1 MSRFSLCI
9 YINTVISISLLVNQT
24 FVDPIFNLSIESTLK
39 EVGSNNG
46 KSFFESIP
54 ADKTKGIIYTITSGS
69 HLFVEP
75 INFIW
80 NGLIRR

>member
-9 YINTVISISLLVNQT
+9 YICTYTVISISLLVNQT

-54 ADKTKGIIYTITSGS
+54 GDKTKGIYTITSGL

-75 INFIW
+75 INFYMEW
-80 NGLIRR
+80 FD

>member
-24 FVDPIFNLSIESTLK
+24 FVDPIFNLSIESLK

-54 ADKTKGIIYTITSGS
+54 GDKTKGIYTITSGL

>member
-24 FVDPIFNLSIESTLK
+24 FVDPIFNLSIESLK